1 MDNDLLTLDL
11 PPGLTIKDLKG
22 FIEAET
28 KQPAASQGI
37 YLNGQ
42 PVANETQ
49 TLEEAGIRDGEM
61 LAVVIRQARPART
74 PQPQNPNRGTGRPS
88 GGPDPEAL
96 RQQLLS
102 DPRQIASLRAQDPE
116 LAAAVMDPNAWRQ
129 AFIARQEQQ
138 QAAERE
144 RREQIEKLNE
154 DPFNIDAQR
163 KIEELIRQDR
173 VVENL
178 EKAYNE
184 NPEGMLDRH
193 YSCSPYANGIQF
205 LCACTCSTSTPRSTV
220 CPLRRSSILVLKLP
234 SCPLSALRGAALC
247 VLWIP
252 VTLV

>member
-28 KQPAASQGI
+28 GQPAASQGVF
-37 YLNGQ
+37 LNGQ
-42 PVANETQ
+42 TLASETQ

-61 LAVVIRQARPART
+61 LAVVIRQARPARN
-74 PQPQNPNRGTGRPS
+74 PQQTGTNTSTGGRPQRPS
-88 GGPDPEAL
+88 QGPDPEAL

-102 DPRQIASLRAQDPE
+102 DPRQLANIRSQDPE
-116 LAAAVMDPNAWRQ
+116 LAAAVNDPNTWSQTFGMRQ
-129 AFIARQEQQ
+129 RQQ
-138 QAAERE
+138 QEAERE
-144 RREQIEKLNE
+144 RRNQIELLNQ

-184 NPEGMLDRH
+184 NPEGMLCCQRW
-193 YSCSPYANGIQF
+193 A
-205 LCACTCSTSTPRSTV
+205 
-220 CPLRRSSILVLKLP
+220 
-234 SCPLSALRGAALC
+234 
-247 VLWIP
+247 
-252 VTLV
+252 

>member
-11 PPGLTIKDLKG
+11 PPGLSIKDLKG

-28 KQPAASQGI
+28 GQAAASQGI
-37 YLNGQ
+37 FLNGQ
-42 PVANETQ
+42 TLANETQ

-61 LAVVIRQARPART
+61 LAVVIRQVRRPAN
-74 PQPQNPNRGTGRPS
+74 PQQPNTNRGTARPT

-102 DPRQIASLRAQDPE
+102 DPRQLTGLRSQDPE
-116 LAAAVMDPNAWRQ
+116 LAAAVSDPNTWRE
-129 AFIARQEQQ
+129 AFTMRQRQQ
-138 QAAERE
+138 QEAERE
-144 RREQIEKLNE
+144 RREQIQMLNE

-184 NPEGMLDRH
+184 NPEGMLDQNLLQQS
-193 YSCSPYANGIQF
+193 Y
-205 LCACTCSTSTPRSTV
+205 
-220 CPLRRSSILVLKLP
+220 
-234 SCPLSALRGAALC
+234 
-247 VLWIP
+247 
-252 VTLV
+252 